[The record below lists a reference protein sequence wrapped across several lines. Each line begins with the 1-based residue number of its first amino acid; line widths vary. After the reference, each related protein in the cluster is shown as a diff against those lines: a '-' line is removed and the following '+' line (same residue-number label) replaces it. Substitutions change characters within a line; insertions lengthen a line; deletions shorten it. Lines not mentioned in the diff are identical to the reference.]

1 MCYGLSIFLTIFK
14 LKISEKVPNMRRFA
28 PHLLKRYRY
37 IKKSDIIGFLLQ
49 LYRPNVAGKIMAK
62 RGQKTLFL
70 KNR

>member
-37 IKKSDIIGFLLQ
+37 IKKSDVNRLSIAAISAS
-49 LYRPNVAGKIMAK
+49 RGKIMAK
-62 RGQKTLFL
+62 RGQETLFL